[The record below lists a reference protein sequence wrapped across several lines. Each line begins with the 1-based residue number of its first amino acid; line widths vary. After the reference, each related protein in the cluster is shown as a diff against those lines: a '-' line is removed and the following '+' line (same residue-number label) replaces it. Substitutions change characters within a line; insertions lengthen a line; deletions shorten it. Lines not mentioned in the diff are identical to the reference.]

1 MPIIAMFY
9 GIVIRM
15 FYRDNQQHH
24 LAHVH
29 AEYQDQVAVFSI
41 VDGTLLDGGIPP
53 AKQKLVV
60 AWIEIHKDELIA
72 NWNLAV
78 LGEKVFRIKGLE

>member
-9 GIVIRM
+9 GIIIRM

-29 AEYQDQVAVFSI
+29 ADYQGQVAVFSI
-41 VDGTLLDGGIPP
+41 MDGTLLDGAIPP

-72 NWNLAV
+72 DWNLAV
-78 LGEKVFRIKGLE
+78 IGEKVFRIKGLE